1 MNADEIVT
9 ALRTC
14 NKPRGH
20 RCSECPVFS
29 RYEHRI
35 CKATVDRSAADLIE
49 SLQSQLTE
57 SQRRQKAAVEDM
69 KHIANKIEKCHYKL
83 GDGEEDVS
91 SLHLGRCDVCTKIC
105 HEDKPCKFE
114 WRGPQKG

>member
-1 MNADEIVT
+1 MDVDEIVKE
-9 ALRTC
+9 LREHTYWC
-14 NKPRGH
+14 GSSNDA
-20 RCSECPVFS
+20 S
-29 RYEHRI
+29 RNIHPHI
-35 CKATVDRSAADLIE
+35 CDSAVDLIE
-49 SLQSQLTE
+49 SLQAQLTE

-83 GDGEEDVS
+83 GDGEDEVS